1 MSPSEGPPKRN
12 WSVWRPHVVYTL
24 VLLEC
29 LRVGSMG
36 VGSKMVGMVS
46 EWTVEVESL
55 VLVCGGLAMG
65 PSMESVGMSA
75 ELTRPLSERDESKD
89 VLDAGDW
96 GEAIVNI
103 PIRLAAAIGCGS
115 AWFDWATT
123 ELAGIAI

>member
-24 VLLEC
+24 VLLAC
-29 LRVGSMG
+29 LRAGFVG
-36 VGSKMVGMVS
+36 VGSKMVGVVCEWTVEVS

-75 ELTRPLSERDESKD
+75 ELTRPLSERDD
-89 VLDAGDW
+89 
-96 GEAIVNI
+96 
-103 PIRLAAAIGCGS
+103 
-115 AWFDWATT
+115 
-123 ELAGIAI
+123 